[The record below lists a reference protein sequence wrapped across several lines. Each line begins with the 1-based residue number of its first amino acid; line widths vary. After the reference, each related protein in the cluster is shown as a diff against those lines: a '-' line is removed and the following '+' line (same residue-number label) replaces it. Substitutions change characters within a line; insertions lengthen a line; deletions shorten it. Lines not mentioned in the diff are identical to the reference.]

1 LTKHCPEC
9 GSEVKENEKFCQE
22 CGTDLNSENEI
33 TNSNNGNS
41 EKEIKNDEENS
52 NNETVNVEKSSNN
65 ENSEKEIK
73 NDEENSNNETVNVEK
88 SSNNENSEKEIKND
102 EKSSNSEI
110 TYHKGVWRSTIASLI
125 FPGLG
130 QFINGQILKGI
141 VFIVLTFLFTVLS
154 NYVLILSIFYFAFH
168 IYAMYDAYKSAKYI
182 NEHNGN
188 YFYNENL
195 KNVDGDV
202 NGN

>member
-1 LTKHCPEC
+1 MAKYCPEC
-9 GSEVKENEKFCQE
+9 GSEVKETEKFCQE
-22 CGTDLNSENEI
+22 CGNDLNSENEI
-33 TNSNNGNS
+33 TNN
-41 EKEIKNDEENS
+41 
-52 NNETVNVEKSSNN
+52 EKSSNN
-65 ENSEKEIK
+65 KNPEK
-73 NDEENSNNETVNVEK
+73 
-88 SSNNENSEKEIKND
+88 
-102 EKSSNSEI
+102 EI
-110 TYHKGVWRSTIASLI
+110 TYHKGIWRSTIASLI

-141 VFIVLTFLFTVLS
+141 VFIILTFILNVLG
-154 NYVLILSIFYFAFH
+154 NYSLLLSIFYFAFWF
-168 IYAMYDAYKSAKYI
+168 YAIYDAYKSAKYI